1 MAQPGVSTALVV
13 EFGGR
18 PLPPKFVNTL
28 VEGYVDDSRTLPD
41 LFLLRF
47 RDPDRVLLEQ
57 AGLKIGTEAR
67 LLARAGGDTVPKP
80 LLKGVVTALEVELD
94 ETGTFTVVRG
104 LDESHRLFRG
114 RRVASYQNMTLA
126 DVCAQVAQRAG
137 LKPGDVDV
145 AGPVLAHVAQPNVT
159 DWEFVGS
166 LAREAGAQV
175 YVRDGRLHVT
185 RPAEASGAP
194 DASARAD
201 RDPLV
206 LEMGG
211 NLLRCRAGVS
221 SAEQVSEVEVRGWD
235 VTTKQPLVGRAPAG
249 KSATLELGVSA
260 ADVTAPFGEAR
271 FVVTDAA
278 YGTQAQVD
286 QAAKA
291 LAERIAGSFAELEA
305 VIRGNPEV
313 RAGSA
318 VALNAVGAPFEGRYT
333 VTSSRHV
340 FDPVRGYETWLT
352 VSGQQ
357 ERSLFG
363 LTGGGPGSG
372 GSGADPGA
380 GSRCAGLVN
389 ATVTDTQDPEGS
401 GRVKVRFPWL
411 SDEYASDWARTAQS
425 GGTSGGEAFIP
436 EVGDEVLVGFEHGL
450 LDRPYVLAGLYNG
463 KDRPSQG
470 SGAGS
475 GGGAGGAG
483 GPGGAGGGGGPGGA
497 AAGGAPDTSGAGAGT
512 SGTSGSSGTS
522 GGAPGAGSGS
532 SGGTPL
538 VDPTSGAVN
547 RRSVA
552 SKSGNQLE
560 ILDGADG
567 PQGVRLLTG
576 DGKLKIDLDRRGT
589 VIVINSDG
597 GVTIEAKQQV
607 SIRAEHGVR
616 LDGGR
621 GTVELSGDSVTLT
634 SRGGV
639 RVDGGNGGVDLSAGG
654 TVNVRGAQVAVDGTQ
669 RTDIRGGGSLS
680 INAPLVKIN

>member
-1 MAQPGVSTALVV
+1 MAQQGVSTALVV
-13 EFGGR
+13 EFGGT
-18 PLPPKFVNTL
+18 PLPAKFVNTL

-67 LLARAGGDTVPKP
+67 LLARAGGGTAPAP
-80 LLKGVVTALEVELD
+80 LLEGVVTALEVELD

-126 DVCAQVAQRAG
+126 DICGQVAQRAG
-137 LKPGDVDV
+137 LKPGPVDI
-145 AGPVLAHVAQPNVT
+145 AGPVLEHIAQPNIT
-159 DWEFVGS
+159 DWEFVRG
-166 LAREAGAQV
+166 LAEEAGAQA
-175 YVRDGRLHVT
+175 YVRDGQLHIT
-185 RPAEASGAP
+185 KPADAGGAP
-194 DASARAD
+194 DTSARAE

-206 LEMGG
+206 LELGS

-221 SAEQVSEVEVRGWD
+221 AAEQVSEVEVRGWD
-235 VTTKQPLVGRAPAG
+235 VQAKQPLVGRAPAG
-249 KSATLELGVSA
+249 TSATLELGVTA
-260 ADVTAPFGEAR
+260 AEVSAPFGEAR

-333 VTSSRHV
+333 VTTSRHV
-340 FDPVRGYETWLT
+340 FDAVRGYETWIT

-363 LTGGGPGSG
+363 LTNSVSPAG
-372 GSGADPGA
+372 
-380 GSRCAGLVN
+380 GSRCAGLVSG
-389 ATVTDTQDPEGS
+389 TVTDTQDPEGS

-425 GGTSGGEAFIP
+425 GGTGGGEAFIP
-436 EVGDEVLVGFEHGL
+436 EVGDEVLVGFEHGH

-463 KDRPSQG
+463 QDRP
-470 SGAGS
+470 
-475 GGGAGGAG
+475 GG
-483 GPGGAGGGGGPGGA
+483 
-497 AAGGAPDTSGAGAGT
+497 
-512 SGTSGSSGTS
+512 GSSGAAGAAGAS
-522 GGAPGAGSGS
+522 GAPGAPVVPGVPGASGA
-532 SGGTPL
+532 SGAVGAAGGEGGGDL

-547 RRSVA
+547 RRAFA
-552 SKSGNQLE
+552 SRSGNQLE
-560 ILDGADG
+560 LLDAANG
-567 PQGVRLLTG
+567 PQGIRLRTG
-576 DGKLKIDLDRRGT
+576 DGKLTIDLDRKGGA
-589 VIVINSDG
+589 IVINSDG
-597 GVTIEAKQQV
+597 SVTIEATEQV
-607 SIRAEHGVR
+607 SIRAADGVA
-616 LDGGR
+616 LDAGR
-621 GTVELSGDSVTLT
+621 GALELGGDSVTLT
-634 SRGGV
+634 ARQGISL
-639 RVDGGNGGVDLSAGG
+639 DGGNGAVGVSTDGS
-654 TVNVRGAQVAVDGTQ
+654 VEVRGGEVTVDGTR
-669 RTDIRGGGSLS
+669 RTEVRSGGSVN
-680 INAPLVKIN
+680 INAPMVKLN

>member
-1 MAQPGVSTALVV
+1 MAQPGVASALVV

-18 PLPPKFVNTL
+18 PLPPRFVNTL

-57 AGLKIGTEAR
+57 TGLKIGSEAR
-67 LLARAGGDTVPKP
+67 LLARAGGDTAPKP
-80 LLKGVVTALEVELD
+80 LLNGVVTALEVELD

-137 LKPGDVDV
+137 LKPGTVDV
-145 AGPVLAHVAQPNVT
+145 AGPVLEHIAQPNVT
-159 DWEFVGS
+159 DWEFVRG
-166 LAREAGAQV
+166 LAEEAGAQA
-175 YVRDGRLHVT
+175 YVLDGQLHIT

-194 DASARAD
+194 DGSARAD

-206 LEMGG
+206 LEMGS

-235 VTTKQPLVGRAPAG
+235 VRTKQPLVGRAPAG

-260 ADVTAPFGEAR
+260 AEVSAPFGEAR

-278 YGTQAQVD
+278 YGAQAQVD

-372 GSGADPGA
+372 GSGAASGG

-389 ATVTDTQDPEGS
+389 GTVTDTHDPEGS

-436 EVGDEVLVGFEHGL
+436 EVGDEVLVGFEHGH

-470 SGAGS
+470 SGGGDGS
-475 GGGAGGAG
+475 
-483 GPGGAGGGGGPGGA
+483 GGAGGGPSGGGA
-497 AAGGAPDTSGAGAGT
+497 AGAAADAVNGAPAASGSAPDSAGGA
-512 SGTSGSSGTS
+512 
-522 GGAPGAGSGS
+522 
-532 SGGTPL
+532 PL

-560 ILDGADG
+560 LLDGADG

-597 GVTIEAKQQV
+597 SVNIEAKQQV
-607 SIRAEHGVR
+607 SIRAAHGIA

-621 GTVELSGDSVTLT
+621 GTLELSGDSVTLT
-634 SRGGV
+634 SRSGV
-639 RVDGGNGGVDLSAGG
+639 RVDGGNGEVKLSTGG
-654 TVNVRGAQVAVDGTQ
+654 TVDVRGARVAVDGTQ
-669 RTDIRGGGSLS
+669 RTDIKGGGSLA

>member
-1 MAQPGVSTALVV
+1 MAQPGVATALVV

-18 PLPPKFVNTL
+18 PLPPRFVNTL

-57 AGLKIGTEAR
+57 TGLKIGSEAR
-67 LLARAGGDTVPKP
+67 LLARAGGDTAPKP

-126 DVCAQVAQRAG
+126 DICAQVAQRAG
-137 LKPGDVDV
+137 LKPGTVDV
-145 AGPVLAHVAQPNVT
+145 AGPVLEHIAQPNVT
-159 DWEFVGS
+159 DWEFVRD
-166 LAREAGAQV
+166 LAEEAGAQA
-175 YVRDGRLHVT
+175 YVLDGQLHIT

-194 DASARAD
+194 DGSARAD
-201 RDPLV
+201 RNPLV
-206 LEMGG
+206 LEMGS

-235 VTTKQPLVGRAPAG
+235 IKTKQPLVGRAPAG

-260 ADVTAPFGEAR
+260 AEVSAPFGEAR
-271 FVVTDAA
+271 FVVTDTA
-278 YGTQAQVD
+278 YGAQAQVD

-363 LTGGGPGSG
+363 LTGGGPGPG
-372 GSGADPGA
+372 GSGVGA
-380 GSRCAGLVN
+380 GGGSRCVGLVSG
-389 ATVTDTQDPEGS
+389 TVTDTHDPEGS

-436 EVGDEVLVGFEHGL
+436 EIGDEVLVGFEHGH

-470 SGAGS
+470 SGGGS
-475 GGGAGGAG
+475 GGGAGAPSGPGAAAAPSAG
-483 GPGGAGGGGGPGGA
+483 APPAGSPAATPGPGGE
-497 AAGGAPDTSGAGAGT
+497 
-512 SGTSGSSGTS
+512 
-522 GGAPGAGSGS
+522 
-532 SGGTPL
+532 L
-538 VDPTSGAVN
+538 VDPTTGAVN
-547 RRSVA
+547 RRSIA

-560 ILDGADG
+560 LLDGANG

-597 GVTIEAKQQV
+597 SVNIEAKQQV
-607 SIRAEHGVR
+607 SIKAARGVA
-616 LDGGR
+616 LDGGQ
-621 GTVELSGDSVTLT
+621 GTLELSGDSVTLT
-634 SRGGV
+634 SRSGV
-639 RVDGGNGGVDLSAGG
+639 RVDGGNGEVKLSTGG
-654 TVNVRGAQVAVDGTQ
+654 TVNVQGAQVAVNGTQ
-669 RTDIRGGGSLS
+669 RTDIKGGSSLA

>member
-1 MAQPGVSTALVV
+1 MAQPGVATALVV
-13 EFGGR
+13 EFGGS
-18 PLPPKFVNTL
+18 PLPAKFVNTL

-57 AGLKIGTEAR
+57 TGLKIGSEVR
-67 LLARAGGDTVPKP
+67 LLARAGGDPAPKP

-126 DVCAQVAQRAG
+126 DICAQVAQRAG
-137 LKPGDVDV
+137 LKPGTVDV
-145 AGPVLAHVAQPNVT
+145 AGPVLEHIAQPNVT
-159 DWEFVGS
+159 DWEFIRD
-166 LAREAGAQV
+166 LAEEAGAQA
-175 YVRDGRLHVT
+175 YVLDGQLHIT

-194 DASARAD
+194 DGSARAD
-201 RDPLV
+201 RNPLV
-206 LEMGG
+206 LEMGS

-235 VTTKQPLVGRAPAG
+235 IKAKQPLVGRAPAG
-249 KSATLELGVSA
+249 RSATLELGVSA
-260 ADVTAPFGEAR
+260 AEVSAPFGEAR

-278 YGTQAQVD
+278 YGAQAQVD

-363 LTGGGPGSG
+363 LTGGGPGAG
-372 GSGADPGA
+372 GSGAGGG
-380 GSRCAGLVN
+380 GSRCAGLVSG
-389 ATVTDTQDPEGS
+389 TVTDTQDPEGS

-436 EVGDEVLVGFEHGL
+436 EVGDEVLVGFEHGH

-470 SGAGS
+470 SGSS
-475 GGGAGGAG
+475 GGGGGGG
-483 GPGGAGGGGGPGGA
+483 GPAGGGPGGA
-497 AAGGAPDTSGAGAGT
+497 AGAVPGAVSDAPSTAGPASE
-512 SGTSGSSGTS
+512 S
-522 GGAPGAGSGS
+522 APGD
-532 SGGTPL
+532 PL

-547 RRSVA
+547 RRSIA

-560 ILDGADG
+560 ILDNANG

-576 DGKLKIDLDRRGT
+576 DGKLKIDLDRKGT

-597 GVTIEAKQQV
+597 SVNIEAKQQV
-607 SIRAEHGVR
+607 SIKAARGVA
-616 LDGGR
+616 LDGGQ
-621 GTVELSGDSVTLT
+621 GALELSGDSVTLK
-634 SRGGV
+634 SRSGV
-639 RVDGGNGGVDLSAGG
+639 SVDGGTGEVKLSTGG
-654 TVNVRGAQVAVDGTQ
+654 TVDVRGAQVAVNGTQ
-669 RTDIRGGGSLS
+669 RTDIKGGSSLA
-680 INAPLVKIN
+680 INAPMVKIN

>member
-1 MAQPGVSTALVV
+1 MAQPGVATALMV
-13 EFGGR
+13 EFGGS
-18 PLPPKFVNTL
+18 PLPAKFVNTL

-57 AGLKIGTEAR
+57 TGLKIGSEAR
-67 LLARAGGDTVPKP
+67 LLARAGGDSAPKP

-126 DVCAQVAQRAG
+126 DICAQVAQRAG
-137 LKPGDVDV
+137 LKPGTVDV
-145 AGPVLAHVAQPNVT
+145 AGPVLEHIAQPNVT
-159 DWEFVGS
+159 DWEFIRD
-166 LAREAGAQV
+166 LAEEAGAQA
-175 YVRDGRLHVT
+175 YVLDGRLHIT

-194 DASARAD
+194 DGSARAD

-206 LEMGG
+206 LEMGS

-235 VTTKQPLVGRAPAG
+235 VKAKQPLVGRAPAG

-260 ADVTAPFGEAR
+260 AEVTAPFGEAR

-278 YGTQAQVD
+278 YGAQAQVD

-372 GSGADPGA
+372 GGGAGGGG
-380 GSRCAGLVN
+380 GSRCAGLVSG
-389 ATVTDTQDPEGS
+389 TVTDTHDPEGS

-436 EVGDEVLVGFEHGL
+436 EVGDEVLVGFEHGH

-470 SGAGS
+470 SGGGG
-475 GGGAGGAG
+475 GGGA
-483 GPGGAGGGGGPGGA
+483 PGGGGGPGGA
-497 AAGGAPDTSGAGAGT
+497 AGAVAGAVTGESSA
-512 SGTSGSSGTS
+512 SGPASEP
-522 GGAPGAGSGS
+522 APGA
-532 SGGTPL
+532 PL

-547 RRSVA
+547 RRSIA

-560 ILDGADG
+560 ILDDANG

-576 DGKLKIDLDRRGT
+576 DGKLKIDLDRKGT

-597 GVTIEAKQQV
+597 SVNIEAKQQV
-607 SIRAEHGVR
+607 SIKADRGVA
-616 LDGGR
+616 LDGGQ
-621 GTVELSGDSVTLT
+621 GALELSGDSVTLK
-634 SRGGV
+634 SRSGV
-639 RVDGGNGGVDLSAGG
+639 SVDGGNGEVELATGG
-654 TVNVRGAQVAVDGTQ
+654 TVAVRGAQVAVDGTQ
-669 RTDIRGGGSLS
+669 RTDIKGGSSLS
-680 INAPLVKIN
+680 INAPMVKIN

>member
-1 MAQPGVSTALVV
+1 MAQPGVATALVV

-57 AGLKIGTEAR
+57 TGLKIGSEAR
-67 LLARAGGDTVPKP
+67 LLARAGGDTAPKP

-126 DVCAQVAQRAG
+126 DICAQVAQRAG
-137 LKPGDVDV
+137 LKPGTVDV
-145 AGPVLAHVAQPNVT
+145 AGPVLEHIAQPNVT
-159 DWEFVGS
+159 DWEFVRD
-166 LAREAGAQV
+166 LAEEAGAQA
-175 YVRDGRLHVT
+175 YVLDGQLHIT

-194 DASARAD
+194 DGSARAD
-201 RDPLV
+201 RNPLV
-206 LEMGG
+206 LEMGS

-235 VTTKQPLVGRAPAG
+235 VKTKQPLIGRAPAG

-260 ADVTAPFGEAR
+260 AEVSAPFGEAR

-278 YGTQAQVD
+278 YGAQAQVD

-340 FDPVRGYETWLT
+340 FDPLRGYETWLT

-372 GSGADPGA
+372 GSGAGA
-380 GSRCAGLVN
+380 GGGSRCAGLVSG
-389 ATVTDTQDPEGS
+389 TVTDTQDPEGS

-436 EVGDEVLVGFEHGL
+436 EVGDEVLVGFEHGH

-470 SGAGS
+470 SG
-475 GGGAGGAG
+475 GGG
-483 GPGGAGGGGGPGGA
+483 
-497 AAGGAPDTSGAGAGT
+497 
-512 SGTSGSSGTS
+512 SGSSA
-522 GGAPGAGSGS
+522 GGHGSGS
-532 SGGTPL
+532 SGGAGAAGATGAPAASTADSAPGDPL

-552 SKSGNQLE
+552 SRSGNQLE
-560 ILDGADG
+560 LLDGANG

-597 GVTIEAKQQV
+597 SVNIEAKQQV
-607 SIRAEHGVR
+607 SIKAARGVA
-616 LDGGR
+616 LDGGQ
-621 GTVELSGDSVTLT
+621 GALELSGDSVTLT
-634 SRGGV
+634 SRSGV
-639 RVDGGNGGVDLSAGG
+639 RVDGGNGEVKLSTGG
-654 TVNVRGAQVAVDGTQ
+654 TVDVRGAQVAVNGTQ
-669 RTDIRGGGSLS
+669 RTDIKGGSSLA

>member
-1 MAQPGVSTALVV
+1 MAPPGVASALVV
-13 EFGGR
+13 EFGGG

-57 AGLKIGTEAR
+57 TGLKIGSEAR
-67 LLARAGGDTVPKP
+67 LLARAGGDTAPKP

-126 DVCAQVAQRAG
+126 DICAQVAQRAG
-137 LKPGDVDV
+137 LKPGTVDV
-145 AGPVLAHVAQPNVT
+145 AGPVLEHIAQPNVT
-159 DWEFVGS
+159 DWEFIRD
-166 LAREAGAQV
+166 LAEEAGAQA
-175 YVRDGRLHVT
+175 YVLDGQLHIT

-194 DASARAD
+194 DGSARAD
-201 RDPLV
+201 RNPLV
-206 LEMGG
+206 LEMGS

-235 VTTKQPLVGRAPAG
+235 VKAKQPLVGRAPAG

-260 ADVTAPFGEAR
+260 AEVSAPFGEAR

-278 YGTQAQVD
+278 YGAQEQVD
-286 QAAKA
+286 RAAKA

-363 LTGGGPGSG
+363 LTGGGPGAGGPGTGSG
-372 GSGADPGA
+372 G
-380 GSRCAGLVN
+380 GSRCAGLVSG
-389 ATVTDTQDPEGS
+389 TVTDTHDPDGS

-436 EVGDEVLVGFEHGL
+436 EVGDEVLVGFEHGH

-470 SGAGS
+470 SGDGGS
-475 GGGAGGAG
+475 GGGGAG
-483 GPGGAGGGGGPGGA
+483 GPGGVAGAVAAAVSGEPSTGGAPPGA
-497 AAGGAPDTSGAGAGT
+497 AAPETAA
-512 SGTSGSSGTS
+512 
-522 GGAPGAGSGS
+522 
-532 SGGTPL
+532 PL

-552 SKSGNQLE
+552 SRSGNQLE
-560 ILDGADG
+560 ILDDANG

-576 DGKLKIDLDRRGT
+576 DGKLKIDLDRKGT

-597 GVTIEAKQQV
+597 SVNIEAKQQV
-607 SIRAEHGVR
+607 SIKAARGVA
-616 LDGGR
+616 LDGGQ
-621 GTVELSGDSVTLT
+621 GTLELSGDSVTLT
-634 SRGGV
+634 SRSGV
-639 RVDGGNGGVDLSAGG
+639 SVDGGSGEVKLSTGG
-654 TVNVRGAQVAVDGTQ
+654 TVDVRGGTVAIDGTQ
-669 RTDIRGGGSLS
+669 RTDIKGGSSLA

>member
-1 MAQPGVSTALVV
+1 MAQPGVASALVV

-18 PLPPKFVNTL
+18 PLPPRFVNTL

-57 AGLKIGTEAR
+57 TGLKIGSEAR
-67 LLARAGGDTVPKP
+67 LLARAGGDTAPKP

-137 LKPGDVDV
+137 LKPGTVDV
-145 AGPVLAHVAQPNVT
+145 AGPVLEHIAQPNVT
-159 DWEFVGS
+159 DWEFVRG
-166 LAREAGAQV
+166 LAEEAGAQA
-175 YVRDGRLHVT
+175 YVLDGQLHIT

-194 DASARAD
+194 DGSARAD

-206 LEMGG
+206 LEMGS

-235 VTTKQPLVGRAPAG
+235 VRTKQPLVGRAPAG
-249 KSATLELGVSA
+249 RSATLELGVSA
-260 ADVTAPFGEAR
+260 SEVSAPFGEAR

-278 YGTQAQVD
+278 YGAQAQVD

-372 GSGADPGA
+372 GSGAASGG

-389 ATVTDTQDPEGS
+389 GTVTDTHDPEGS

-436 EVGDEVLVGFEHGL
+436 EVGDEVLVGFEHGH

-470 SGAGS
+470 SGGG
-475 GGGAGGAG
+475 GGGAGG
-483 GPGGAGGGGGPGGA
+483 GPGGGGA
-497 AAGGAPDTSGAGAGT
+497 AGAAGAAADAVTGAPAASGSVPGSAGGA
-512 SGTSGSSGTS
+512 
-522 GGAPGAGSGS
+522 
-532 SGGTPL
+532 PL

-560 ILDGADG
+560 LLDGADG

-597 GVTIEAKQQV
+597 SVNIEAKQQV
-607 SIRAEHGVR
+607 SIRAARGIA
-616 LDGGR
+616 LDGGQ
-621 GTVELSGDSVTLT
+621 GTLELSGDSVTLT
-634 SRGGV
+634 SRSGV
-639 RVDGGNGGVDLSAGG
+639 RVDGGNGEVKLSTGG
-654 TVNVRGAQVAVDGTQ
+654 TVDVRGARVAVDGTQ
-669 RTDIRGGGSLS
+669 RTDIRGGGSLA

>member
-1 MAQPGVSTALVV
+1 MAPPGVASALVV
-13 EFGGR
+13 EFGGG

-57 AGLKIGTEAR
+57 TGLKIGSEAR
-67 LLARAGGDTVPKP
+67 LLARAGGDTAPKP

-126 DVCAQVAQRAG
+126 DICAQVAQRAG
-137 LKPGDVDV
+137 LKPGTVDV
-145 AGPVLAHVAQPNVT
+145 AGPVLEHIAQPNVT
-159 DWEFVGS
+159 DWEFIRD
-166 LAREAGAQV
+166 LAEEAGAQA
-175 YVRDGRLHVT
+175 YVLDGQLHIT

-194 DASARAD
+194 DGSARAD
-201 RDPLV
+201 RNPLV
-206 LEMGG
+206 LEMGS

-235 VTTKQPLVGRAPAG
+235 VKAKQPLVGRAPAG

-260 ADVTAPFGEAR
+260 AEVSAPFGEAR

-278 YGTQAQVD
+278 YGAQEQVD
-286 QAAKA
+286 RAAKA

-363 LTGGGPGSG
+363 LTGGGPGAGGPGTGSG
-372 GSGADPGA
+372 G
-380 GSRCAGLVN
+380 GSRCAGLVSG
-389 ATVTDTQDPEGS
+389 TVTDTHDPDGS

-436 EVGDEVLVGFEHGL
+436 EVGDEVLVGFEHGH

-470 SGAGS
+470 SGDGGS
-475 GGGAGGAG
+475 GGGGAG
-483 GPGGAGGGGGPGGA
+483 GPGGVAGAVAAAVSGEPSTGGAPSGA
-497 AAGGAPDTSGAGAGT
+497 AAPETAA
-512 SGTSGSSGTS
+512 
-522 GGAPGAGSGS
+522 
-532 SGGTPL
+532 PL

-552 SKSGNQLE
+552 SRSGNQLE
-560 ILDGADG
+560 ILDDANG

-576 DGKLKIDLDRRGT
+576 DGKLKIDLDRKGT

-597 GVTIEAKQQV
+597 SVNIEAKQQV
-607 SIRAEHGVR
+607 SIKAARGVA
-616 LDGGR
+616 LDGGQ
-621 GTVELSGDSVTLT
+621 GTLELSGDSVTLT
-634 SRGGV
+634 SRSGV
-639 RVDGGNGGVDLSAGG
+639 SVDGGSGEVKLSTGG
-654 TVNVRGAQVAVDGTQ
+654 TVDVRGGTVAIDGTQ
-669 RTDIRGGGSLS
+669 RTDIKGGSSLA

>member
-1 MAQPGVSTALVV
+1 MAQPGVATALVV
-13 EFGGR
+13 EFGGS

-57 AGLKIGTEAR
+57 TGLKIGSEAR
-67 LLARAGGDTVPKP
+67 LLARAGGDSAPKP

-126 DVCAQVAQRAG
+126 DICAQVAQRAG
-137 LKPGDVDV
+137 LKPGTVDI
-145 AGPVLAHVAQPNVT
+145 AGPVLEHIAQPNVT
-159 DWEFVGS
+159 DWEFIRD
-166 LAREAGAQV
+166 LAEEAGAQA
-175 YVRDGRLHVT
+175 YVLDGRLHIT

-194 DASARAD
+194 DGSARAD

-206 LEMGG
+206 LEMGS

-235 VTTKQPLVGRAPAG
+235 VKAKQPLVGRAPAG

-260 ADVTAPFGEAR
+260 AEVTAPFGEAR

-278 YGTQAQVD
+278 YGAQAQVD

-372 GSGADPGA
+372 GAGGGG
-380 GSRCAGLVN
+380 GSRCAGLVSG
-389 ATVTDTQDPEGS
+389 TVTDTHDPEGS

-436 EVGDEVLVGFEHGL
+436 EVGDEVLVGFEHGH

-470 SGAGS
+470 SGSA
-475 GGGAGGAG
+475 GGGGGG
-483 GPGGAGGGGGPGGA
+483 GPAGGGPGGA
-497 AAGGAPDTSGAGAGT
+497 AGAVAGAVTGEPSA
-512 SGTSGSSGTS
+512 SGPASEP
-522 GGAPGAGSGS
+522 APGA
-532 SGGTPL
+532 PL

-560 ILDGADG
+560 ILDDANG

-576 DGKLKIDLDRRGT
+576 DGKLKIDLDRKGT

-597 GVTIEAKQQV
+597 SVNIEAKQQV
-607 SIRAEHGVR
+607 SIKAARGVA
-616 LDGGR
+616 LDGGQ
-621 GTVELSGDSVTLT
+621 GTLELSGDSVTLK
-634 SRGGV
+634 SRSGV
-639 RVDGGNGGVDLSAGG
+639 SVDGGNGEVKLATGG
-654 TVNVRGAQVAVDGTQ
+654 TVAVRGAQVAVDGTQ
-669 RTDIRGGGSLS
+669 RTDIKGGSSLS
-680 INAPLVKIN
+680 INAPMVKIN

>member
-1 MAQPGVSTALVV
+1 MAQPGVASGLVV

-18 PLPPKFVNTL
+18 PLPPRFVNTL

-57 AGLKIGTEAR
+57 TGLKIGSEAR
-67 LLARAGGDTVPKP
+67 LLARAGGDTAPKP

-126 DVCAQVAQRAG
+126 DICAQVAQRAG
-137 LKPGDVDV
+137 LKPGTVDV
-145 AGPVLAHVAQPNVT
+145 AGPVLEHIAQPNVT
-159 DWEFVGS
+159 DWEFVRG
-166 LAREAGAQV
+166 LAEEAGAQA
-175 YVRDGRLHVT
+175 YVLDGQLHIT

-194 DASARAD
+194 DGSARAD

-206 LEMGG
+206 LEMGS

-221 SAEQVSEVEVRGWD
+221 SAEQVCEVEVRGWD
-235 VTTKQPLVGRAPAG
+235 VRTKQPLVGRAPAG
-249 KSATLELGVSA
+249 RSTTLELGVSA
-260 ADVTAPFGEAR
+260 AEVSAPFGEAR

-278 YGTQAQVD
+278 YGAQAQVD

-363 LTGGGPGSG
+363 LTGGGPGSS
-372 GSGADPGA
+372 GSGAGA
-380 GSRCAGLVN
+380 GGGARCAGLVN
-389 ATVTDTQDPEGS
+389 GTVTDTQDPDGS

-436 EVGDEVLVGFEHGL
+436 EVGDEVLVGFEHGH

-463 KDRPSQG
+463 KDRPSRGSGGGGGGGG
-470 SGAGS
+470 SGAGGGPS
-475 GGGAGGAG
+475 GGGAV
-483 GPGGAGGGGGPGGA
+483 GA
-497 AAGGAPDTSGAGAGT
+497 AGAVADAVTGAPATSGSVPDSAGGA
-512 SGTSGSSGTS
+512 
-522 GGAPGAGSGS
+522 
-532 SGGTPL
+532 PL

-560 ILDGADG
+560 LLDGADG

-597 GVTIEAKQQV
+597 SVNIEAKQQV
-607 SIRAEHGVR
+607 SIKAARGVA
-616 LDGGR
+616 LDGGQ
-621 GTVELSGDSVTLT
+621 GNLELSGDSVTLT
-634 SRGGV
+634 SRSGV
-639 RVDGGNGGVDLSAGG
+639 RVDGGNGEVRLSTGG
-654 TVNVRGAQVAVDGTQ
+654 TVDVRGARVAVDGTQ
-669 RTDIRGGGSLS
+669 RTDISSGGSLVV
-680 INAPLVKIN
+680 NAPLVKIN

>member
-1 MAQPGVSTALVV
+1 MAQPGVATALVV
-13 EFGGR
+13 EFGGS
-18 PLPPKFVNTL
+18 PLPAKFVNAL

-57 AGLKIGTEAR
+57 TGLKIGSEAR
-67 LLARAGGDTVPKP
+67 LLARAGGDSAPKP

-126 DVCAQVAQRAG
+126 DICAQVAQRAG
-137 LKPGDVDV
+137 LKPGTVDV
-145 AGPVLAHVAQPNVT
+145 AGPVLEHIAQPNVT
-159 DWEFVGS
+159 DWEFIRD
-166 LAREAGAQV
+166 LAEEAGAQA
-175 YVRDGRLHVT
+175 YVLDGRLHIT

-194 DASARAD
+194 DGSARAD

-206 LEMGG
+206 LEMGS

-235 VTTKQPLVGRAPAG
+235 VKAKQPLVGRAPAG

-260 ADVTAPFGEAR
+260 AEVTAPFGEAR

-278 YGTQAQVD
+278 YGAQAQVD

-372 GSGADPGA
+372 GGGAGGGG
-380 GSRCAGLVN
+380 GSRCAGLVSG
-389 ATVTDTQDPEGS
+389 TVTDTHDPEGS

-436 EVGDEVLVGFEHGL
+436 EVGDEVLVGFEHGH

-470 SGAGS
+470 SGGGG
-475 GGGAGGAG
+475 GGGA
-483 GPGGAGGGGGPGGA
+483 PGGGGGPGGA
-497 AAGGAPDTSGAGAGT
+497 AGAVAGAVTGESSA
-512 SGTSGSSGTS
+512 SGPASEP
-522 GGAPGAGSGS
+522 APGA
-532 SGGTPL
+532 PL

-547 RRSVA
+547 RRSIA

-560 ILDGADG
+560 ILDDANG

-576 DGKLKIDLDRRGT
+576 DGKLKIDLDRKGT

-597 GVTIEAKQQV
+597 SVNIEAKQQV
-607 SIRAEHGVR
+607 SIKADRGVA
-616 LDGGR
+616 LDGGQ
-621 GTVELSGDSVTLT
+621 GALELSGDSVTLK
-634 SRGGV
+634 SRSGV
-639 RVDGGNGGVDLSAGG
+639 SVDGGNGEVELATGG
-654 TVNVRGAQVAVDGTQ
+654 TVAVRGAQVAVDGTQ
-669 RTDIRGGGSLS
+669 RTDIKGGSSLS
-680 INAPLVKIN
+680 INAPMVKIN

>member
-1 MAQPGVSTALVV
+1 MAQPGVATALVV

-57 AGLKIGTEAR
+57 TGLKIGSEAR
-67 LLARAGGDTVPKP
+67 LLARAGGDTAPKP

-126 DVCAQVAQRAG
+126 DICAQVAQRAG
-137 LKPGDVDV
+137 LKPGTVDV
-145 AGPVLAHVAQPNVT
+145 AGPVLEHIAQPNVT
-159 DWEFVGS
+159 DWEFVRD
-166 LAREAGAQV
+166 LAEEAGAQA
-175 YVRDGRLHVT
+175 YVLDGQLHIT

-194 DASARAD
+194 DGSARAD
-201 RDPLV
+201 RNPLV
-206 LEMGG
+206 LEMGS

-235 VTTKQPLVGRAPAG
+235 VKTKQPLVGRAPAG

-260 ADVTAPFGEAR
+260 AEVSAPFGEAR

-278 YGTQAQVD
+278 YGAQAQVD

-340 FDPVRGYETWLT
+340 FDPLRGYETWLT

-372 GSGADPGA
+372 GSGAGA
-380 GSRCAGLVN
+380 GGGSRCAGLVSG
-389 ATVTDTQDPEGS
+389 TVTDTQDPEGS

-436 EVGDEVLVGFEHGL
+436 EVGDEVLVGFEHGH

-470 SGAGS
+470 SGGGSSSAGGHGSDSSSGS
-475 GGGAGGAG
+475 GGA
-483 GPGGAGGGGGPGGA
+483 GA
-497 AAGGAPDTSGAGAGT
+497 AGATGAVTGAPTASTADS
-512 SGTSGSSGTS
+512 
-522 GGAPGAGSGS
+522 APGD
-532 SGGTPL
+532 PL

-552 SKSGNQLE
+552 SRSGNQLE
-560 ILDGADG
+560 LLDGANG

-597 GVTIEAKQQV
+597 SVNIEAKQQV
-607 SIRAEHGVR
+607 SIKAARGVA
-616 LDGGR
+616 LDGGQ
-621 GTVELSGDSVTLT
+621 GTLELSGDSVTLT
-634 SRGGV
+634 SRSGV
-639 RVDGGNGGVDLSAGG
+639 RVDGGNGEVKLSTGG
-654 TVNVRGAQVAVDGTQ
+654 TVDVRGAQVAVNGTQ
-669 RTDIRGGGSLS
+669 RTDIRGGSSLA